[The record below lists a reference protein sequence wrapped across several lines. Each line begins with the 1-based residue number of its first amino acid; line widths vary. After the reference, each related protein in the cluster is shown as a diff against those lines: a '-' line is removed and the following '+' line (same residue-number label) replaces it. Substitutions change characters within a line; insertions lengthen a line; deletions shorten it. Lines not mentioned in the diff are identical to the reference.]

1 MIESTTNMRIL
12 LAFSLSMCV
21 LATEFAPGVIVPES
35 SAPVVPKDRGLSSLL
50 ARTRSIPECV
60 KKAATV
66 VLDFHADGSKVSSMA
81 KQVIADTATLA
92 TAELVIDAFDAL
104 DLAPRHGIEITN
116 DCLDELR
123 GEKNASGKIVRMEEE
138 AKGAFQGDMMP
149 FGAEQLDLWQ
159 RRAAGELIE
168 TEGKPSYGGTAW
180 PKGIIKYCF
189 SSSVTKS
196 VKDAWAKSI
205 EQFKKATP
213 FLQFKDVGW
222 KSEGNGRGRVLPGI
236 SFNVV
241 NGNAMPNNPGG
252 ASCNEY
258 PALFVK
264 SNENGCWTCV
274 GYPARFAHS
283 EGVTYAVNL
292 GPGCDSI
299 GTTMHET
306 GHVLGMD
313 HEQSR
318 PDRDKYVTIHKDQID
333 SEGKGQF
340 EIAKNGDVSRAYDV
354 LSLMHYGVQDFA
366 IGSQPTMTV
375 TNKGYEKYTTNPS
388 GEPISSACLPCVID
402 LMPGCVG
409 VFMLDSSCNVCN
421 VMCVLCVDLQISP
434 SISQETG
441 GGCPS
446 TMLTSSKIYTRQRLQ
461 ERKPTCFRVH
471 PQNARTGMVVR

>member
-1 MIESTTNMRIL
+1 MRIL

-66 VLDFHADGSKVSSMA
+66 VLDFHADDSKVSSMA

-104 DLAPRHGIEITN
+104 DLAPRDGIEITN

-123 GEKNASGKIVRMEEE
+123 GEKNASGKMVRMEEE

-159 RRAAGELIE
+159 RQSAGELIE

-189 SSSVTKS
+189 SSSVAKS
-196 VKDAWAKSI
+196 VKDVWAESI
-205 EQFKKATP
+205 KQFKQATP
-213 FLQFKDVGW
+213 FLQFKDVGL
-222 KSEGNGRGRVLPGI
+222 KSEGNGVGRLRAGSMSVD
-236 SFNVV
+236 S
-241 NGNAMPNNPGG
+241 NGNTVPNNPGG

-258 PALFVK
+258 PAVFVK
-264 SNENGCWTCV
+264 SNEGGCWTFV
-274 GYPARFAHS
+274 GYPAKSASF
-283 EGVTYAVNL
+283 EGVTYDVNL
-292 GPGCDSI
+292 QAGGCDSI
-299 GTTMHET
+299 GTTMHEI
-306 GHVLGMD
+306 GHVLGMA

-318 PDRDKYVTIHKDQID
+318 PDRDKYVTIHKDQI
-333 SEGKGQF
+333 SSKGVGQF
-340 EIAKNGDVSRAYDV
+340 KIAKNGDVSRQYDV
-354 LSLMHYGVQDFA
+354 LSLMHYGVHDFA
-366 IGSQPTMTV
+366 IGVQPTMTV
-375 TNKGYEKYTTNPS
+375 TAKGYAKYTTNPS
-388 GEPISSACLPCVID
+388 GEPINSACLPCVID

-409 VFMLDSSCNVCN
+409 VFMLDSSCNV
-421 VMCVLCVDLQISP
+421 MCVSCVDLQISP

-441 GGCPS
+441 GDCPS
-446 TMLTSSKIYTRQRLQ
+446 TMLTRSKIYTRQRLQ
-461 ERKPTCFRVH
+461 ERKPTCFRVQ
-471 PQNARTGMVVR
+471 PQNARTRMVVR